1 MGIPINL
8 ESLEVTRVYQAYDF
22 DGRPG
27 LGRRRS
33 SYTAGNSLV
42 SSRGTM
48 NGVLT
53 VRKIETH
60 QLRVGIEM
68 NSASV
73 EGFLVLWDKQGSQIV
88 VISPFGDVSVYNV
101 DGGISPRNE
110 LVRVARISW
119 NEFLFMGHSD
129 AVYFGNAHDGG
140 VRHDYRDVGAI
151 STMWHIPKDDTFC
164 CVLPDGIAH
173 VTENPRRT
181 LRRRTSL
188 DDENLESRQMTHY
201 IQDYSIIEPCPAKDA
216 LAIAK
221 RTGEIA
227 ILVDGSLRFVTG
239 MGLTDEEGNNNGNS
253 NREQWNPN
261 DRVMKMSWSHD
272 GRFLCIVT
280 TQRIFVYD
288 EEEDALTVVAGENP
302 NQLISWGSSCR
313 TLFLLSTHLYGTMLK
328 AFEHNNEEQ
337 QWICCGFEDI
347 RSQFHINKV
356 HAFNVSSTRD
366 TLTIYHDQNII
377 DTFEYKIT

>member
-8 ESLEVTRVYQAYDF
+8 ESLEVIQTDQTYGVS
-22 DGRPG
+22 GRAPPM
-27 LGRRRS
+27 RRGS

-53 VRKIETH
+53 VRKTETH
-60 QLRVGIEM
+60 ELRTGVEM
-68 NSASV
+68 NSATV

-88 VISPFGDVSVYNV
+88 VVSPVGDVAVYHV
-101 DGGISPRNE
+101 EGGISGRDE

-119 NEFLFMGHSD
+119 NEFLFMGHWD
-129 AVYFGNAHDGG
+129 AVYFGAGESVG
-140 VRHDYRDVGAI
+140 IRHECWDVGPVV
-151 STMWHIPKDDTFC
+151 TMWHMQRDGTFC
-164 CVLPDGIAH
+164 CVMPDGTAH
-173 VTENPRRT
+173 ISEDPRTT

-188 DDENLESRQMTHY
+188 DDETLQSRQMTHY
-201 IQDYSIIEPCPAKDA
+201 IRDYAMLEACPTKNS

-221 RTGEIA
+221 KSGDVA
-227 ILVDGSLRFVTG
+227 VLVDGTLRFITG
-239 MGLTDEEGNNNGNS
+239 LGLTEEERFASNGYHS
-253 NREQWNPN
+253 DSD
-261 DRVMKMSWSHD
+261 DRVMQMSWSSD

-280 TQRIFVYD
+280 KQRIYVYD
-288 EEEDALTVVAGENP
+288 EEQDAVTVVAGEAP
-302 NQLISWGSSCR
+302 GQLISWGSSCT

-328 AFEHNNEEQ
+328 AFEHNQEEQ

-347 RSQFHINKV
+347 RSQFEINRV
-356 HAFNVSSTRD
+356 HAFKVSSTRD
-366 TLTIYHDQNII
+366 SLTIYHDENTI